1 MRSTSS
7 IKNGTTVD
15 AEKDSTQTIICQD
28 CDLLV
33 SVPLKTTPG
42 KILCPRCGYQFL
54 SNHTDSLNRLISFA
68 MSALIFFLLSLS
80 FPFMS
85 YDAGGSE
92 RTISLVHSVTTLIS
106 LDYLFLAG
114 LIATVVLLLPALF
127 LCGLLYV
134 LLPLKFGKQS
144 AYSPM
149 VLKISLEILPWSM
162 VEIFLLS
169 VLVSIMK
176 LITSADIGLGLSFY
190 AFALFSVFLT
200 ATILLLNVHQIWGW
214 LLTPEYLNTGL
225 QGGGLDQQLTACH
238 VCHCSVPLSQSC
250 CQRCGSTVSARKP
263 YSIQR
268 TWAFLFIAILLYVP
282 ANILPIMQTR
292 VFGKDE
298 LNTILGGIQVLW
310 NNGSYPIAVIIFIAS
325 IMVPIAKMLAL
336 IWLNFSVMFHNPERL
351 QEKALLYRVTEFVGR
366 WSMLD
371 VFVVA
376 ILTSLIHQGKIL
388 AVYPGPAIIA
398 FSGVVIFSLLAA
410 MNFDP
415 RLLWDQRNHGNH

>member
-1 MRSTSS
+1 
-7 IKNGTTVD
+7 
-15 AEKDSTQTIICQD
+15 
-28 CDLLV
+28 L
-33 SVPLKTTPG
+33 
-42 KILCPRCGYQFL
+42 
-54 SNHTDSLNRLISFA
+54 
-68 MSALIFFLLSLS
+68 
-80 FPFMS
+80 
-85 YDAGGSE
+85 
-92 RTISLVHSVTTLIS
+92 
-106 LDYLFLAG
+106 
-114 LIATVVLLLPALF
+114 
-127 LCGLLYV
+127 
-134 LLPLKFGKQS
+134 
-144 AYSPM
+144 
-149 VLKISLEILPWSM
+149 ILPWSM
-162 VEIFLLS
+162 VEIFLIS

-214 LLTPEYLNTGL
+214 LLTPEYPSTAL
-225 QGGGLDQQLTACH
+225 QGGAFSQQLTACH
-238 VCHCSVPLSQSC
+238 VCHCSVPLSQAY

-268 TWAFLFIAILLYVP
+268 TWAFLFVAILLYVP

-292 VFGKDE
+292 LFGKDE

-310 NNGSYPIAVIIFIAS
+310 SNGSYPIAVIIFIAS

-336 IWLNFSVMFHNPERL
+336 SWLSFSVISHNPERL

-388 AVYPGPAIIA
+388 AVYPGPAIVA
-398 FSGVVIFSLLAA
+398 FAGVVIFTLLAA

-415 RLLWDQRNHGNH
+415 RLLWDQRNHGNR